1 MAAIFAAN
9 LLRYQAENWRPDR
22 DLILAL
28 TAAEEGG
35 DNNGVD
41 WLIKEH
47 KPLIDAAY
55 AINEGGGGTLRRDGD
70 DVRPVLHSISAAEKV
85 SRHFTLTVKNP
96 GGHSSTPRP
105 DNAIYSLA
113 NGLVRLAK
121 FTFPVAINPVTK
133 AYLSRLQR

>member
-9 LLRYQAENWRPDR
+9 LLRYKAENWRPDR
-22 DLILAL
+22 DLILPL

-55 AINEGGGGTLRRDGD
+55 AINEGGGGTLLRDGN
-70 DVRPVLHSISAAEKV
+70 DVRPVLHSIQAAEKV
-85 SRHFTLTVKNP
+85 SRHFTLMVKESWWP
-96 GGHSSTPRP
+96 LLHSAT
-105 DNAIYSLA
+105 
-113 NGLVRLAK
+113 
-121 FTFPVAINPVTK
+121 
-133 AYLSRLQR
+133 